1 MFIDIWRSVGK
12 NVIDEGE
19 KGSLADRQ
27 LRGFEE
33 SKPIRVSKGSWKAVE
48 RKCQGRRG
56 GRASIAGQA
65 LFP

>member
-1 MFIDIWRSVGK
+1 MFINEWRLGGK
-12 NVIDEGE
+12 KVIDEGE

-27 LRGFEE
+27 LRGFEK
-33 SKPIRVSKGSWKAVE
+33 SKPIRVSKGGRKAVE
-48 RKCQGRRG
+48 RKGQWRRS